1 MKKYLAILAVLLATG
16 SSVFAQEVNIGIKGG
31 LNSYTIGGDDTDDID
46 GKLGYNI
53 GLLGHIHLSERFGL
67 QPEIVYSTQG
77 AKASDGNGDVK
88 ISLDYIN
95 VPVLFQY
102 MYDNGFRI
110 QAGPQVGFLTS
121 AKAKADGVTVDLDDS
136 FKTIDFG
143 LSLGASYVHPASG
156 FGVDARYN
164 LGLSNINEDDSSK
177 NYNRGFQIGVFY
189 LFKHKS

>member
-1 MKKYLAILAVLLATG
+1 MRKHLAVLAFLVVMG
-16 SSVFAQEVNIGIKGG
+16 GYVNAQSVNIGIKGG

-46 GKLGYNI
+46 SKLGYNV

-77 AKASDGNGDVK
+77 AKANDGSGDVK

-121 AKAKADGVTVDLDDS
+121 AKAKADGITIDLDDS
-136 FKTIDFG
+136 FDTIDFG
-143 LSLGASYVHPASG
+143 VSVGASYVDPSSG

-164 LGLSNINEDDSSK
+164 LGLNNINEDDSSK
-177 NYNRGFQIGVFY
+177 NYNRGFQVGIFY
-189 LFKHKS
+189 LFNHKS

>member
-1 MKKYLAILAVLLATG
+1 MRKYLAIFAFLVVAG
-16 SSVFAQEVNIGIKGG
+16 SALNAQAVNIGIKGG
-31 LNSYTIGGDDTDDID
+31 LNSYTIGGDDTEDID
-46 GKLGYNI
+46 GKLGYNV

-77 AKASDGNGDVK
+77 AKANDGSGDVK

-110 QAGPQVGFLTS
+110 QAGPQIGFLTS

-136 FKTIDFG
+136 FNTIDFG
-143 LSLGASYVHPASG
+143 FSVGASYVHPPSG

-164 LGLSNINEDDSSK
+164 LGLSNINEDDASK
-177 NYNRGFQIGVFY
+177 NYNRGFQVGIFY

>member
-1 MKKYLAILAVLLATG
+1 MRKYLAILAFLTVTG
-16 SSVFAQEVNIGIKGG
+16 GFVNAQSVNIGIKGG
-31 LNSYTIGGDDTDDID
+31 LNSYTIGGDDTEDID
-46 GKLGYNI
+46 GKLGYNV

-77 AKASDGNGDVK
+77 AKADDGSGDVK

-136 FKTIDFG
+136 FNTIDFG
-143 LSLGASYVHPASG
+143 LSVGASYVHPPSG

-164 LGLSNINEDDSSK
+164 LGLSNINEDDASK
-177 NYNRGFQIGVFY
+177 NYNRGFQVGIFY
-189 LFKHKS
+189 LFNHKS

>member
-1 MKKYLAILAVLLATG
+1 MRKFLAVLVVLVATG
-16 SSVFAQEVNIGIKGG
+16 SSVFAQDVNIGIKGG
-31 LNSYTIGGDDTDDID
+31 LNSYTIGGDDTEDVNS
-46 GKLGYNI
+46 KLGFNL

-77 AKASDGNGDVK
+77 AKANDGNGDLK
-88 ISLDYIN
+88 LNLDYIN

-110 QAGPQVGFLTS
+110 HAGPQLGFLTS
-121 AKAKADGVTVDLDDS
+121 AKAKGDGVSVDIKDS
-136 FKTIDFG
+136 FNSIDFA
-143 LSLGASYVHPASG
+143 LSIGASYVDPSSG

-164 LGLSNINEDDSSK
+164 HGISNINEDDSSK
-177 NYNRGFQIGVFY
+177 AFNRGFQVGVFY

>member
-1 MKKYLAILAVLLATG
+1 MRKYLAVLVVLVATS

-31 LNSYTIGGDDTDDID
+31 LNSYTIGGDDTEDVNS
-46 GKLGYNI
+46 KLGFNL

-77 AKASDGNGDVK
+77 AKGNDGSGDLK
-88 ISLDYIN
+88 LNLDYIN

-121 AKAKADGVTVDLDDS
+121 AKAKGDGVSVDVKDS
-136 FKTIDFG
+136 FNSIDFALG
-143 LSLGASYVHPASG
+143 VGASYVDPSSG

-164 LGLSNINEDDSSK
+164 YGISNINEDDASK
-177 NYNRGFQIGVFY
+177 AFNRGFQVGIFY

>member
-1 MKKYLAILAVLLATG
+1 MRKYLAVLVVLVATS

-46 GKLGYNI
+46 GKLGYNV

-67 QPEIVYSTQG
+67 QPEIMYSTQG

-121 AKAKADGVTVDLDDS
+121 AKAKADGVTVDLDES
-136 FKTIDFG
+136 FNTIDFG

>member
-1 MKKYLAILAVLLATG
+1 MKKYFTILVVLVAISNSVL
-16 SSVFAQEVNIGIKGG
+16 AQEVNIGIKGG
-31 LNSYTIGGDDTDDID
+31 LNSYTIGGDDTEDID
-46 GKLGYNI
+46 SKLGYNI

-77 AKASDGNGDVK
+77 AKASEGNGDVK

-121 AKAKADGVTVDLDDS
+121 AKAKADGITVDLDDS

-143 LSLGASYVHPASG
+143 LSIGASYVHPPSG

-164 LGLSNINEDDSSK
+164 LGLSNINEDSSSK